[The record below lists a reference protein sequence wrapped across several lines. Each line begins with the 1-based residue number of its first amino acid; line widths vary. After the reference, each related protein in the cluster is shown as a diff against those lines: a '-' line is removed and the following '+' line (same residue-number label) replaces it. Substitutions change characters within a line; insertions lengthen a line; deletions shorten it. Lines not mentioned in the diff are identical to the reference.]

1 MELDY
6 IAIGLRI
13 KNARIKANITQ
24 EELANEVNISIRFL
38 NNIER
43 GDKGMSLETLTGI
56 ANALSVTPDDLL
68 CDNVVHAFHVYNK
81 EAQELFS
88 DCSCEESRFLVEG
101 LAGLK
106 RGMRK
111 NQRLWENLAARKEE

>member
-1 MELDY
+1 MVIDY
-6 IAIGLRI
+6 KAIGLRI
-13 KNARIKANITQ
+13 KKIRKRVNMSQ
-24 EELANEVNISIRFL
+24 EQLANKADLSVHFIS
-38 NNIER
+38 NIENGLR
-43 GDKGMSLETLTGI
+43 KMSLETLTGI

-68 CDNVVHAFHVYNK
+68 CDNLVYAFHVYNK
-81 EAQELFS
+81 EAQELFA